1 MTDEYRVLVVGAG
14 LSGLAA
20 ACALHHNGCPVTVI
34 EREPDKLGLGGQIG
48 VAANAASGLERIGL
62 GEVVE
67 RYCVPTQRLEYVN
80 WRGHRLTYMPI
91 AEVAQELGTR
101 TYIALRAEVQ
111 MALYRAVEPAGVVR
125 LGAECVG
132 FTQDADGVTVRLA
145 DGSEERAAAMIGA
158 DGLKS
163 VVRASLDGHV
173 PRYAGYGA
181 WRAVLTMDKPPL
193 EPGFGRQTLGRGR
206 TFGVFALRENRV
218 YWWASALG
226 EEGSGVSRE
235 GRKADVTKLFGDGP
249 AYVREVIEAT
259 PEEAILRNDIYDRPP
274 VERWGTGRVTVI
286 GDAAHAATPNT
297 GEGGSQALLD
307 GVVLGEALAG
317 AGDLRDGAAV
327 EQALRAF
334 EAEAIPRTREVIER
348 SREIGNFLHFNN
360 PVMCLIR
367 DQIAYRA
374 TPMRVWRKR
383 AAMYLEANV
392 AGQTPVAGS

>member
-1 MTDEYRVLVVGAG
+1 
-14 LSGLAA
+14 
-20 ACALHHNGCPVTVI
+20 VTVI
-34 EREPDKLGLGGQIG
+34 EREPEKLGLGGQIG

-62 GEVVE
+62 GEIVE

-80 WRGHRLTYMPI
+80 WRGRRLTYMPI

-101 TYIALRAEVQ
+101 TYIALRADVQ
-111 MALYRAVEPAGVVR
+111 LALYHALEPYGVVR

-132 FTQDADGVTVRLA
+132 FAQDADGVTVNLA
-145 DGSEERAAAMIGA
+145 GGGQERAAAVIGA
-158 DGLKS
+158 DGLRS
-163 VVRASLDGHV
+163 VVRAGLDGHV

-181 WRAVLTMDKPPL
+181 WRAVISMDSPPL
-193 EPGFGRQTLGRGR
+193 QPGFGRQTLGRGR
-206 TFGVFALRENRV
+206 TFGVFALREDRV
-218 YWWASALG
+218 YWWASARG
-226 EEGSGVSRE
+226 EEGTGVSRA
-235 GRKADVTKLFGDGP
+235 GAKADVLALFGNGP
-249 AYVREVIEAT
+249 QYVREVIEAT
-259 PEEAILRNDIYDRPP
+259 PEKAILRNDIYDRPP
-274 VERWGTGRVTVI
+274 VERWGRGRVTVI

-317 AGDLRDGAAV
+317 AGDLRDGAAI
-327 EQALRAF
+327 ERALRAF
-334 EAEAIPRTREVIER
+334 EAEAIPRTSEVIKR
-348 SREIGNFLHFNN
+348 SAEIGNFLHFDN

-392 AGQTPVAGS
+392 ADQAPVAGRAGSAGS